1 MQLLRIQH
9 GFRLSF
15 CIGGELRVDFEF
27 GDGNCYFLTCFFI
40 RKTHTG
46 NYPVGSIFIQLDKII
61 FYKCP
66 GSFHQQHISC
76 DAAIVPPVECHSG
89 NGVFGT
95 AVVHFYRQEV
105 VTVFQQVCHFH
116 LERSKTAF
124 VLCYLFSVQVDFA
137 TIADSTEIK
146 KLAFVCQAFGIK
158 VTGIPY
164 SAFVILQFGRL
175 RVPVSRNIKTQPAFK
190 RVFIE
195 IDISFRLPV
204 LIDFHPLPLVVQ
216 VDDSIPFTIQRM
228 DVATIY
234 IRYQLLCRNASSKN
248 D

>member
-1 MQLLRIQH
+1 MHARDDAVW
-9 GFRLSF
+9 S
-15 CIGGELRVDFEF
+15 V
-27 GDGNCYFLTCFFI
+27 
-40 RKTHTG
+40 
-46 NYPVGSIFIQLDKII
+46 FIQLDEII

-66 GSFHQQHISC
+66 GSFHQQYISC

-146 KLAFVCQAFGIK
+146 ELAFVCQAFGIK

-175 RVPVSRNIKTQPAFK
+175 RVPVTRNIKTQPAFK

-234 IRYQLLCRNASSKN
+234 IRYQLLCRNASGKS